1 MSSAVDEIL
10 EIRKK
15 FKQSENSKKE
25 LEDMEKLIKD
35 FQEMVDDGLVQPRG
49 YTLKT
54 IDDECFTYS
63 FNISY

>member
-1 MSSAVDEIL
+1 MNSAVDEIL

-15 FKQSENSKKE
+15 FKQSKNSKKE
-25 LEDMEKLIKD
+25 LEDMEKSIKD

-54 IDDECFTYS
+54 IDDECFTCS
-63 FNISY
+63 SNMSY

>member
-15 FKQSENSKKE
+15 FKQSKKSQKE
-25 LEDMEKLIKD
+25 LEDIEKSIKD
-35 FQEMVDDGLVQPRG
+35 FQEMVDGGLVQPRG

>member
-1 MSSAVDEIL
+1 MNSAVDEIL

-15 FKQSENSKKE
+15 FKQSKNSKKE
-25 LEDMEKLIKD
+25 LEDMEKSIKD

-54 IDDECFTYS
+54 IVDECFTYS
-63 FNISY
+63 SNISY

>member
-1 MSSAVDEIL
+1 MSSTADEIL
-10 EIRKK
+10 EIRKN
-15 FKQSENSKKE
+15 FKQSKKSQKE
-25 LEDMEKLIKD
+25 LEDMEKSIKD

>member
-25 LEDMEKLIKD
+25 LEYMEKSIKN
-35 FQEMVDDGLVQPRG
+35 FQKMVDDGLVQPRG

-54 IDDECFTYS
+54 IDDECFICS

>member
-1 MSSAVDEIL
+1 MGSTFDEML
-10 EIRKK
+10 EIRKN
-15 FKQSENSKKE
+15 FKQSKNSKKE
-25 LEDMEKLIKD
+25 LEDMEKSIKD

-63 FNISY
+63 SNISY

>member
-1 MSSAVDEIL
+1 MGSTFDEIL

-25 LEDMEKLIKD
+25 LEYMEKSIKN
-35 FQEMVDDGLVQPRG
+35 FQKMVDDGLVQPRG

-54 IDDECFTYS
+54 IDDECFICS